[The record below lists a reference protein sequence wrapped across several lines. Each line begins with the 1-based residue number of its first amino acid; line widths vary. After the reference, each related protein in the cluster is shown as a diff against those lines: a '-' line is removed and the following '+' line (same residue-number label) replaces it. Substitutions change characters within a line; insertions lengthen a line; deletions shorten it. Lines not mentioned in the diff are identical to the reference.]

1 MNKLTKKEILKAI
14 AKGIDELSDINV
26 DLARL
31 IHYNQ
36 VNSETMLEYFHK
48 IEKVISFLD
57 DAHKGEKNE
66 RV

>member
-1 MNKLTKKEILKAI
+1 MNKLSKKEILKAI

-31 IHYNQ
+31 IYYNQ
-36 VNSETMLEYFHK
+36 VNSKTMLEYFHK